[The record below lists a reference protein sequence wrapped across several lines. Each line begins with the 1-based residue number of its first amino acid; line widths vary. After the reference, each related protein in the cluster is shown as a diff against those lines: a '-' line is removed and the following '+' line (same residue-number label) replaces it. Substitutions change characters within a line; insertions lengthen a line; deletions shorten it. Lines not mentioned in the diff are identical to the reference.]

1 MINYSDF
8 FRIRNLEDDTIY
20 TTNSAIEEIVKIGTD
35 LELSKTKFLLSEK
48 EYDDDEIRKANFALR
63 DIEMEIINY
72 NKKFKTE
79 RLVYKNGNFKVYEND
94 IVSYFKRD
102 DLSDYRVF
110 VHIFL
115 KEEQPVVAAYNEIV
129 RHMKTYPKSEHED
142 YNSVFTNILN
152 KCHTIGVEKFFSN
165 INELNGLKV
174 LNQEE
179 INEFA
184 EICGEIIEKTDK
196 LYTFL

>member
-1 MINYSDF
+1 MIDYNDF
-8 FRIRNLEDDTIY
+8 FRIRNLETDLIY
-20 TTNSAIEEIVKIGTD
+20 TSNEEISEIVKIGED

-115 KEEQPVVAAYNEIV
+115 KEEQPVVAAYNEIA
-129 RHMKTYPKSEHED
+129 RHIKTHPKVPKSQNESLFNE
-142 YNSVFTNILN
+142 ILN

-174 LNQEE
+174 LEQDE
-179 INEFA
+179 IDEFA

>member
-1 MINYSDF
+1 MINYNDF
-8 FRIRNLEDDTIY
+8 FRIRNLETDLICTSNEEI
-20 TTNSAIEEIVKIGTD
+20 SEIVKIGED
-35 LELSKTKFLLSEK
+35 LELSKTKFLLNEK
-48 EYDDDEIRKANFALR
+48 EYNDGEIRKANLR
-63 DIEMEIINY
+63 IAEIENKMINY

-94 IVSYFKRD
+94 VVSYFKRD

-110 VHIFL
+110 VHVFL
-115 KEEQPVVAAYNEIV
+115 KEDQPVVAAYNEIA
-129 RHMKTYPKSEHED
+129 RHMKTHPKAPESQYETAFNE
-142 YNSVFTNILN
+142 ILN

-174 LNQEE
+174 LDQEE

>member
-1 MINYSDF
+1 MIDYNDF
-8 FRIRNLEDDTIY
+8 FRIRNLETDLIY
-20 TTNSAIEEIVKIGTD
+20 TSNEEISEIVKIGED

-48 EYDDDEIRKANFALR
+48 EYDDDEIRKANLKIAE
-63 DIEMEIINY
+63 IEHKRFDY

-115 KEEQPVVAAYNEIV
+115 KEEQPVVAAYNEIA
-129 RHMKTYPKSEHED
+129 RHMKTHPKAPKSQNESLFNE
-142 YNSVFTNILN
+142 ILN

-174 LNQEE
+174 LGQEE